1 MLDHTWINP
10 PVSCAL
16 QERIRPYPPTLALLV
31 LLALLESQQLA
42 QLQVAFPSLLAPFV
56 HQAMQDRSLALVQV
70 TLLDALFAAL
80 ESTPLLV
87 HRLAPTVQL
96 AHGAQRLD

>member
-1 MLDHTWINP
+1 MLAHTWINP

-16 QERIRPYPPTLALLV
+16 QERIRPYHPTLALLV
-31 LLALLESQQLA
+31 PLALLESQQLA
-42 QLQVAFPSLLAPFV
+42 LLQVVFPSLLVPFV
-56 HQAMQDRSLALVQV
+56 QQAMQDRLLALVQV
-70 TLLDALFAAL
+70 ALLDALFAAL

-87 HRLAPTVQL
+87 HHLAPTVLL